1 MNVAL
6 VNPSAMLASMAAPRH
21 ADLCINCRKT
31 VQEEQGSMYDVMVF
45 DHRLAE
51 HRPLD
56 SKAELARLLFGYT
69 TDNGQRF
76 PAQPELVR
84 FVVRPG
90 QEPEDEDHL
99 TGREA
104 IARAETGEV
113 IRFVYRAEGRR
124 TEGSLARIG
133 SGQLRVR

>member
-1 MNVAL
+1 
-6 VNPSAMLASMAAPRH
+6 
-21 ADLCINCRKT
+21 
-31 VQEEQGSMYDVMVF
+31 MYDVLVF

-69 TDNGQRF
+69 TNNGQSF
-76 PAQPELVR
+76 PARPDLVR

-90 QEPEDEDHL
+90 SDSVGEIDL
-99 TGREA
+99 TGEEA
-104 IARAETGEV
+104 ITRVQDGELV
-113 IRFVYRAEGRR
+113 RFVYRAEGRR

-133 SGQLRVR
+133 GGQLRVR

>member
-1 MNVAL
+1 
-6 VNPSAMLASMAAPRH
+6 
-21 ADLCINCRKT
+21 
-31 VQEEQGSMYDVMVF
+31 MYDVMVF

-69 TDNGQRF
+69 TGNGQRF
-76 PAQPELVR
+76 PPQPELVR

-90 QEPEDEDHL
+90 RDNQEQTDL

-104 IARAETGEV
+104 IVRAESGEV

-133 SGQLRVR
+133 SGELRIR

>member
-1 MNVAL
+1 
-6 VNPSAMLASMAAPRH
+6 
-21 ADLCINCRKT
+21 
-31 VQEEQGSMYDVMVF
+31 MYDVIVF
-45 DHRLAE
+45 DHRLAG

-69 TDNGQRF
+69 TGNGQRF

-90 QEPEDEDHL
+90 RDSDDEADL

-104 IARAETGEV
+104 IAHAEGGEV
-113 IRFVYRAEGRR
+113 IHFVYRAEGRR
-124 TEGSLARIG
+124 HEGSVFRIG

>member
-1 MNVAL
+1 
-6 VNPSAMLASMAAPRH
+6 
-21 ADLCINCRKT
+21 
-31 VQEEQGSMYDVMVF
+31 MYDVLVF

-51 HRPLD
+51 HRPID
-56 SKAELARLLFGYT
+56 SKSELARLLFGYT

-90 QEPEDEDHL
+90 TDGDDEQDM

-104 IARAETGEV
+104 IALAQSGTV
-113 IRFVYRAEGRR
+113 VNFVYRAEGRR

-133 SGQLRVR
+133 GGHLRVR